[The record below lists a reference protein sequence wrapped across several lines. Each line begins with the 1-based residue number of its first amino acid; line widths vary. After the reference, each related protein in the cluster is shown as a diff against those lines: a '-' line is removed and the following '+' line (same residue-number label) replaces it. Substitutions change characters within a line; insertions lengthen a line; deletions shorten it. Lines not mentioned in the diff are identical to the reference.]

1 MNTFKKSMLAVLFSG
16 VLITQ
21 TSCLGS
27 FALTVKVYEINNELT
42 DNKFINNLVF
52 WLVGGPVYGFT
63 TTVDVVILNLIE
75 FWTGNNLLANAPV
88 EPTDDRWAFE
98 GKEFKTTRTHDRIVM
113 QELKGEEVVAEY
125 VMSYNMLDNTWY
137 LETGEEMVKMFSYS
151 NDQVKF
157 FFGEKEMEM
166 ASAQVE
172 SNIRG
177 LQQHEAGVWAMK

>member
-1 MNTFKKSMLAVLFSG
+1 MNSLKKTLLAVLFSG

-42 DNKFINNLVF
+42 DNKFVNNLVF

-63 TTVDVVILNLIE
+63 TTVDAVVFNLIE
-75 FWTGNNLLANAPV
+75 FWTGSNPMAYAPM
-88 EPTDDRWAFE
+88 EPGDDRWAFE
-98 GKEFKTTRTHDRIVM
+98 GKEYKTTRTHDRIVM
-113 QELKGEEVVAEY
+113 QELKGEQVVAEY
-125 VMSYNMLDNTWY
+125 VMSYNLLDNTWY
-137 LETGEEMVKMFSYS
+137 LESGAEKVKMFSYT

-166 ASAQVE
+166 ASAEVVP
-172 SNIRG
+172 NIRG
-177 LQQHEAGVWAMK
+177 MQQHEAGVWAMK

>member
-1 MNTFKKSMLAVLFSG
+1 MNTFKKTMLAVLFSG

-63 TTVDVVILNLIE
+63 TTVDVVVLNLIE
-75 FWTGNNLLANAPV
+75 FWTGNNLLANAPT

-98 GKEFKTTRTHDRIVM
+98 GKEFKTIRTHDRIDH
-113 QELKGEEVVAEY
+113 QAGQGRTSSRQAFFVV
-125 VMSYNMLDNTWY
+125 
-137 LETGEEMVKMFSYS
+137 
-151 NDQVKF
+151 
-157 FFGEKEMEM
+157 
-166 ASAQVE
+166 
-172 SNIRG
+172 R
-177 LQQHEAGVWAMK
+177 AGVLLRRPPEASPARSGPTPRSHRCRVCARR